1 MISRAKLIITIMIV
15 LLTGCTHNLLQ
26 SQSPLHSKN
35 SENLLSAVDSNKA
48 IDKHHTDAALA
59 EAAVSVSTSLSK
71 LAEIQQA
78 VHPQA
83 RLPEPPNAAKIG
95 MADLASV
102 DWTGP
107 IEPLVRKIA
116 SASHY
121 KLRVLGHAPAIPII
135 VSVTAKDTPLAD
147 ILRDLGFQA
156 EQQAGLVLYPSSRVI
171 ELRYRGA

>member
-1 MISRAKLIITIMIV
+1 MISRAKLIITTMI
-15 LLTGCTHNLLQ
+15 LLVTGCTHNSFQ
-26 SQSPLHSKN
+26 SHSFIHSKN
-35 SENLLSAVDSNKA
+35 SENLLSAVDTSKVT
-48 IDKHHTDAALA
+48 DKHHTEAALA
-59 EAAVSVSTSLSK
+59 EAAVSVSSSLSK

-83 RLPEPPNAAKIG
+83 KLPEPPNAAKIG

-102 DWTGP
+102 DWIGP